1 MLKVQDLFKMRIAI
15 FIHNCLNK
23 ISPVNFHLLFKLTI
37 PIHNH
42 NTRSKYIS
50 IDNLITTNNL
60 FIPTART
67 FHYGLKLIK
76 VEGHNIWNESPP
88 SIRNISSPKMFIT
101 KLRKEILES
110 YNVE

>member
-1 MLKVQDLFKMRIAI
+1 MRIAI

-23 ISPVNFHLLFKLTI
+23 TSVNFQLLFKLTI
-37 PIHNH
+37 LIHNH

-50 IDNLITTNNL
+50 IGNLITTDNL
-60 FIPTART
+60 LIPTART
-67 FHYGLKLIK
+67 SHYGLKWIK
-76 VEGHNIWNESPP
+76 VQGPNIWNEIPP

-101 KLRKEILES
+101 KLKKEILES